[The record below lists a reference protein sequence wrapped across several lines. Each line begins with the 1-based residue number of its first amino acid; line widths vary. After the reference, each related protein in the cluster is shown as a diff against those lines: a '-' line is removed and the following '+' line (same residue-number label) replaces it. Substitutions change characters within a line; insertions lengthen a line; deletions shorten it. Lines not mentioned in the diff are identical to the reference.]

1 MRKKRIAKHCRA
13 MTSFHNMAQERY
25 NSVISPKAT
34 IVEKFDAVNDKEKAL
49 YIPVCHILFNV
60 KVRIPKF

>member
-1 MRKKRIAKHCRA
+1 